1 MSSSISTLSLLS
13 ARCYPLPGFRLSGFG
28 LPAFTAKPARRPQA
42 LQAVAKH
49 APWVIGTC
57 F

>member
-49 APWVIGTC
+49 AP
-57 F
+57 